1 MSKAKRPPSKQ
12 VQPLLD
18 RIAKLN
24 QRVERLQ
31 KDEDERERKADT
43 RRKILLGIYLLEL
56 VKDGEADARAMV
68 DRVVARVPK
77 GTAKVFEGWQP

>member
-31 KDEDERERKADT
+31 KD
-43 RRKILLGIYLLEL
+43 EL